1 MYQPTA
7 SELGLSDEITGAPA
21 FNNRHTVDAAEP
33 IVEAVPASLSPYEI
47 LQEAFTENA
56 NGKDLL
62 RIKVKR
68 KSKRRVQVLT
78 EEAKAISE
86 SFVEALCG
94 PNLEGL
100 DRESLLAEVDSYY
113 HQLVDS
119 GHNKT
124 AAYRLKQSA
133 SFKIDNR
140 IYLQGILAQ
149 QQVEAAGLPP
159 EVPLAPIEAVELVDP
174 AVGLIEP
181 IDVIPTLDV
190 ALFEPVVEEP
200 VVEEP
205 VVEEPVVEEPVVEE
219 PVVEEP
225 VVEEPVVEEPVVE
238 EPVVEEPV
246 VEEPVVEEPVV
257 EEPVVEPEMIVTPT
271 RIPAP
276 AQRQSRFG
284 LGRAKEMA
292 RRAVNVALIGLGLLG
307 LDRLAHAN
315 HDLPALDLP
324 QPTPI
329 TRDVSVYTSS
339 QDQARAEQRYF
350 TQLAR
355 NGANATATPDS
366 GAYPAAQTGSTNPE
380 APRLAEIQGNMK
392 LAFKYP
398 DGTEYTYKQTVGIE
412 DVQDYSDVEQGENL
426 ASKTLNGLTIV
437 NVEETA
443 VVQAHQTWR
452 NQEGPLADL
461 SRRGNE
467 LGDANIQQLAGTK
480 LRLNAEDGTKL
491 HGTVT
496 DVQLLNADEA
506 SPLYYQVRVVPGFDG
521 YYVLTCHKQGLDG
534 NTNQWMWITV
544 QNDLKGGRQIP
555 Q

>member
-1 MYQPTA
+1 
-7 SELGLSDEITGAPA
+7 
-21 FNNRHTVDAAEP
+21 
-33 IVEAVPASLSPYEI
+33 
-47 LQEAFTENA
+47 
-56 NGKDLL
+56 
-62 RIKVKR
+62 
-68 KSKRRVQVLT
+68 
-78 EEAKAISE
+78 
-86 SFVEALCG
+86 
-94 PNLEGL
+94 
-100 DRESLLAEVDSYY
+100 
-113 HQLVDS
+113 
-119 GHNKT
+119 
-124 AAYRLKQSA
+124 
-133 SFKIDNR
+133 
-140 IYLQGILAQ
+140 
-149 QQVEAAGLPP
+149 
-159 EVPLAPIEAVELVDP
+159 
-174 AVGLIEP
+174 
-181 IDVIPTLDV
+181 
-190 ALFEPVVEEP
+190 
-200 VVEEP
+200 
-205 VVEEPVVEEPVVEE
+205 
-219 PVVEEP
+219 
-225 VVEEPVVEEPVVE
+225 
-238 EPVVEEPV
+238 
-246 VEEPVVEEPVV
+246 
-257 EEPVVEPEMIVTPT
+257 MIVTPT

-380 APRLAEIQGNMK
+380 APRLAEMKGNMQ
-392 LAFKYP
+392 LSIEYT
-398 DGTEYTYKQTVGIE
+398 DGTSYTYEKPVGVE
-412 DVQDYSDVEQGENL
+412 SAQEYSDVEPKEEL
-426 ASKTLNGLTIV
+426 APKTINGLTIV